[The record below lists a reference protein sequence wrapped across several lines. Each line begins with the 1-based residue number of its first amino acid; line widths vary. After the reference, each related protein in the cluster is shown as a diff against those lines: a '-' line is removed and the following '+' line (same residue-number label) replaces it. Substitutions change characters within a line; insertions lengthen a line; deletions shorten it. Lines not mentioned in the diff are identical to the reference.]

1 MIRLHSDCV
10 RCLTERYLRM
20 PVAHLTEEQQI
31 DYYQTVFSYMAQA
44 DKSHPAPV
52 AMHPITKILEE
63 KFGMIEDY
71 TDIKRIFND
80 LILRREEDFIR
91 RLNESADPLKL
102 AVQYAMI
109 GNYIDFGA
117 IENVTEEALSAF
129 IDGAPQQPVDE
140 AALAEF
146 KRDLERSRKL
156 VYLTDNCGEV
166 VFDKCLMRT
175 IRTLY
180 PDLEIT
186 AIIRG
191 GDVSNDATRT
201 DAEQIR
207 LHEAAHIILDNGN
220 DIAGTW
226 LPALS
231 PEARAAMESADM
243 LISKGQ
249 ANFETLRKCGLNIY
263 YIFLCKC
270 EMFARAF
277 GVKKFTGML
286 VNDQYV

>member
-10 RCLTERYLRM
+10 RCLTERYLRL
-20 PVAHLTEEQQI
+20 PIAHLSEEQQI

-44 DKSHPAPV
+44 DKEHPAPV
-52 AMHPITKILEE
+52 AMHPITKVLEE
-63 KFGMIEDY
+63 KFDMREDF
-71 TDIKRIFND
+71 TDIKRVFND
-80 LILRREEDFIR
+80 LLLRREDDFIR
-91 RLNESADPLKL
+91 RLNKSADSLKL

-129 IDGAPQQPVDE
+129 IDGAPQQPVNSASL
-140 AALAEF
+140 AAL
-146 KRDLERSRKL
+146 KHDLEHSKKL
-156 VYLTDNCGEV
+156 VYLTDNCGEI
-166 VFDKCLMRT
+166 VFDKYLMRT
-175 IRTLY
+175 IRALY
-180 PDLEIT
+180 PNIEIT
-186 AIIRG
+186 AIVRG
-191 GDVSNDATRT
+191 GEVSNDATRT
-201 DAEQIR
+201 DAEQVR

-226 LPALS
+226 LPSLS

-243 LISKGQ
+243 LIAKGQ

-270 EMFARAF
+270 EMFARQF
-277 GVKKFTGML
+277 GVEKFTGML
-286 VNDQYV
+286 INDKNV

>member
-1 MIRLHSDCV
+1 MIRLHSACI
-10 RCLTERYLRM
+10 RCLTERYLRL
-20 PVAHLTEEQQI
+20 PIDHLTEEQQI
-31 DYYQTVFSYMAQA
+31 DYYQTVFQYMSQA
-44 DKSHPAPV
+44 DKEHPAPV

-63 KFGMIEDY
+63 KFGMTEDY

-91 RLNESADPLKL
+91 RLNESGDPLRL

-117 IENVTEEALSAF
+117 IENVTEEALSKL
-129 IDGAPQQPVDE
+129 IDGAPQQPIPE
-140 AALAEF
+140 EALAALKA
-146 KRDLERSRKL
+146 DLARAKSL
-156 VYLTDNCGEV
+156 TFLTDNCGEV

-175 IRTLY
+175 IRMLY
-180 PDLEIT
+180 PHIEIT
-186 AIIRG
+186 AIVRG

-207 LHEAAHIILDNGN
+207 LHEAAHAILDNGN

-226 LPALS
+226 IPALS
-231 PEARAAMESADM
+231 SDARAAMENADV
-243 LISKGQ
+243 LIAKGQ
-249 ANFETLRKCGLNIY
+249 ANFETLRRCGLNIY

-270 EMFARAF
+270 QMFADSF

-286 VNDQYV
+286 INDRHV